1 LHQQHPHIVAQM
13 IEVEAKDVDPFL
25 QSHRIDLAFNRES
38 AKAKDLTSKHLMREN
53 FALVVSAR
61 HRFAGKKSL
70 TLEDLY
76 KLKDEEFVLP
86 SLTGK
91 SEHTSQL
98 RAIFQGAG
106 FDPIIH
112 LESDFGIALLG
123 MVAKGL
129 GISVMP
135 ISYSHHLKH
144 EVHFIKI
151 PPTSDLLVL
160 WRQGDTN
167 PALQI
172 FLQVIAGFDFK
183 LGR

>member
-1 LHQQHPHIVAQM
+1 
-13 IEVEAKDVDPFL
+13 
-25 QSHRIDLAFNRES
+25 
-38 AKAKDLTSKHLMREN
+38 MREN
-53 FALVVSAR
+53 FALVVPAK
-61 HRFAGKKSL
+61 HRFSGKKSL

-112 LESDFGIALLG
+112 LESEFGIALLG